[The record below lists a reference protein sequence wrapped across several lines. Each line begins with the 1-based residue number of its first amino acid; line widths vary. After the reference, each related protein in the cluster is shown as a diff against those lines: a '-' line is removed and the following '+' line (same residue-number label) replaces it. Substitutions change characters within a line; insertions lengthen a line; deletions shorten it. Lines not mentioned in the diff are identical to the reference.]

1 MNEIPNLLQ
10 WVTLQDRVRTLAQLR
25 FRIYDLYME
34 GSFLFF
40 EARSCDDETNQP
52 IFIVDPEGELL

>member
-10 WVTLQDRVRTLAQLR
+10 WLTLQDRIRTLAQLR
-25 FRIYDLYME
+25 FRIYDLYMQ

-40 EARSCDDETNQP
+40 EARSCDDKTSQL
-52 IFIVDPEGELL
+52 IFIIDPEGKLL